1 VLKGLEAVDVP
12 PAAKPLAAFDRR
24 ALATGTAR
32 ARLHKVVESDEWF
45 RERVVEKFLE
55 RPEVASVLEDWD
67 PGAAGRQVIEAAAA
81 GRLPALA
88 SALWAGRPP
97 GSDFALGLAVAAW
110 EAERQ
115 SRQDEEERRSLDERL
130 ASVAESARRAEEGK
144 RTAEQE
150 RDRLEGELREERRGR
165 RAREQQAAD
174 QVTQASRQV
183 LELEAALAAARSETE
198 TVQARVAREAERANR
213 AEEAERAA
221 RSELAA
227 LGPGR
232 QTSVPPEALQEA
244 AQAAARLAE
253 SLAKL
258 ADGKQP
264 PASPPARRPSPAH
277 APERAPVQRRVRA
290 AVPPG
295 MVSDSLEGV
304 EAVVRTPGI
313 ELVVDGYNVSM
324 AAWPEASPAEQRD
337 RLCGALAEL
346 QLRIRRPVTVVFDGA
361 DVEGVRH
368 PRRPGLRIAFSAPG
382 QEADEVVVAEVAA
395 RPPEVPMLVVS
406 SDAWVRDN
414 AEAEGALVIP
424 VGTLLAF
431 LRR

>member
-1 VLKGLEAVDVP
+1 VLKGLEPADVP
-12 PAAKPLAAFDRR
+12 PAARPLAAFDRR
-24 ALATGTAR
+24 ALAGGTAR

-45 RERVVEKFLE
+45 RDKVVEKFLE
-55 RPEVASVLEDWD
+55 RAEVGSLLEGWD
-67 PGAAGRQVIEAAAA
+67 LGAAGRQVIEAAEA

-110 EAERQ
+110 ESERQ
-115 SRQDEEERRSLDERL
+115 SRRDEKERRSLDERL
-130 ASVAESARRAEEGK
+130 VTVAESARRAEEAK

-165 RAREQQAAD
+165 RAREQQSAD
-174 QVTQASRQV
+174 QVTEASRRV
-183 LELEAALAAARSETE
+183 LELEAELAAARSESE
-198 TVQARVAREAERANR
+198 SVRARVAREAERANR

-227 LGPGR
+227 LRPGR
-232 QTSVPPEALQEA
+232 QGSVPPEALQKA

-253 SLAKL
+253 SLAEL
-258 ADGKQP
+258 ADGKAP
-264 PASPPARRPSPAH
+264 PAPSARRPSPVVPV
-277 APERAPVQRRVRA
+277 PERAPARRARA
-290 AVPPG
+290 VVPPG
-295 MVSDSLEGV
+295 MASDSLEGV

-361 DVEGVRH
+361 DVEGVRRPH
-368 PRRPGLRIAFSAPG
+368 RPGLRIAFSAPG

-395 RPPEVPMLVVS
+395 HSPEVPVLVVS
-406 SDAWVRDN
+406 SDAWVREHS
-414 AEAEGALVIP
+414 EAEGALVIP